1 MSKASERLAKGTL
14 VYMIGNIMS
23 KVLQMIIL
31 PIVTASLHTSE
42 YGYYDLIVT
51 TISLVTPIVTFQLI
65 EGMFRYMFEAE
76 EKTKKK
82 TVSTV
87 TFFLICSFVVLAGI
101 LLIINYVVPNIQYTF
116 LIYLNYVS
124 AIIFNYMQ
132 KLARCQQKN
141 RQFAVSGVL
150 NTIVMLGCQALTLL
164 VFHMKVDGMLIANCV
179 SYFVASMYLV
189 RFLEVKRWIDV
200 RSISR
205 DTFKSL
211 FKYSAPLIPNSIGW
225 WVVSSSDKYVITL
238 FMDTAANGIYSIA
251 GKFSQLLTFVTSV
264 FQLAWQ
270 ESAIMEEKS
279 ETRDAFYTDTF
290 NTYMR
295 LLMGGYVFI
304 LPFIRIII
312 PILLSDSYQSGFLYN
327 PILLIGAIMSA
338 FSQFYGSAY
347 MVFKRTSGA
356 FSTTVIAAIINLIVG
371 AGLIKWLGLFA
382 PALGTTIAFGVQ
394 WIVRAHQ
401 LRDCFRVHIEKK
413 TMLILCICMM
423 VVIIVYYIEN
433 YVLQLFAM
441 IFGLVVFCNANRK
454 LLTKY
459 IYKVL
464 RKR

>member
-1 MSKASERLAKGTL
+1 
-14 VYMIGNIMS
+14 
-23 KVLQMIIL
+23 
-31 PIVTASLHTSE
+31 
-42 YGYYDLIVT
+42 
-51 TISLVTPIVTFQLI
+51 
-65 EGMFRYMFEAE
+65 
-76 EKTKKK
+76 
-82 TVSTV
+82 
-87 TFFLICSFVVLAGI
+87 
-101 LLIINYVVPNIQYTF
+101 
-116 LIYLNYVS
+116 
-124 AIIFNYMQ
+124 
-132 KLARCQQKN
+132 
-141 RQFAVSGVL
+141 
-150 NTIVMLGCQALTLL
+150 
-164 VFHMKVDGMLIANCV
+164 
-179 SYFVASMYLV
+179 
-189 RFLEVKRWIDV
+189 
-200 RSISR
+200 
-205 DTFKSL
+205 
-211 FKYSAPLIPNSIGW
+211 
-225 WVVSSSDKYVITL
+225 
-238 FMDTAANGIYSIA
+238 MDTAANGIYSIA

-347 MVFKRTSGA
+347 MVFKRASGA
-356 FSTTVIAAIINLIVG
+356 FSTTVIAAIINVIVG
-371 AGLIKWLGLFA
+371 AGLIKWVGLFA
-382 PALGTTIAFGVQ
+382 PALGTMIAFGVQ

-413 TMLILCICMM
+413 AMLILCICMM

-441 IFGLVVFCNANRK
+441 MFGLVVFCYANRK